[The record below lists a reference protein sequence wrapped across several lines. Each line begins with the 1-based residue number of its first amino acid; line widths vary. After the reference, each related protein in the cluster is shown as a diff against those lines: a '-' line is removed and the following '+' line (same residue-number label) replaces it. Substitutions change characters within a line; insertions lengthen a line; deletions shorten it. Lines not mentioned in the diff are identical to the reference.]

1 MHGIQ
6 HLFRQHALDKQ
17 TSSDS
22 WHSAQSALSS
32 QAHLQHHYQN
42 TAPSQN
48 PAELVPPPPNGDFE
62 QGKIG

>member
-22 WHSAQSALSS
+22 WQSACDSNSDLKATPWSQGSIFSS
-32 QAHLQHHYQN
+32 SC
-42 TAPSQN
+42 TID
-48 PAELVPPPPNGDFE
+48 VPHNCEF
-62 QGKIG
+62 